1 LAPQGIHEPGTGLAN
16 PEVNEALKG
25 TGQGLETK
33 AEDAKNESAAGPT
46 PAQPGFEA
54 ALALLGITAASFG
67 LFCGKNLPHITHILL
82 ISNFYII
89 IVFAC

>member
-1 LAPQGIHEPGTGLAN
+1 MQANQENKTMVPQGM
-16 PEVNEALKG
+16 
-25 TGQGLETK
+25 
-33 AEDAKNESAAGPT
+33 NESAADAT